1 MQETVDI
8 LMNQIIDNQKLSVH
22 PVFSVNEEV
31 EHAKNI
37 IDDYA
42 NQMAENH
49 AMLVDKNFWLVV
61 KQKPKW
67 MPDFLYKAVIKNLIE
82 FQERR

>member
-1 MQETVDI
+1 MKETVDI
-8 LMNQIIDNQKLSVH
+8 LMNQIIDNQKLTAH
-22 PVFSVNEEV
+22 PIFDNWDNQADDLISGY
-31 EHAKNI
+31 AK
-37 IDDYA
+37 
-42 NQMAENH
+42 QMMENH

-67 MPDFLYKAVIKNLIE
+67 MPSFLYKAVIKNLIE